1 MFVEPKYRRSTGEKV
16 YFSNNIQIA
25 GAMAGEWMLER
36 VSRFKVEDDGIACE
50 KIFVENEIPAE
61 IASSIPEYEA
71 DENGFVLDIGEV
83 THIYAGEKALHTAFA
98 TLEQLC
104 IEGLTKTLLWD
115 KPFCALRG
123 YRLYT
128 PAREQIELFKQTID
142 MLEFYRFNA
151 VIVEVGAAMEYK
163 SHPEINESWIEFCK
177 DMRSKSGR
185 SLEIQ
190 EQTFDWQKN
199 SIHADNCLGGFL
211 SQDEMREIVEYCK
224 EHGIEVIP
232 EMPSLSHSDYL
243 LLPHPELA
251 ERAEDPYPD
260 TYCPSNPK
268 TYELLFDLLE
278 EVIDVFKPS
287 IVNIGHDEYYS
298 IGLCDHCKNTPA
310 EELFAGDI
318 IKIHDFLAERG
329 VKTMMWGDKLLNN
342 FPHRLNNEWLEFD
355 VGGGDWYELC
365 NRSQIIFEP
374 HFRTVR
380 RKTGDSFWIKN
391 ITSTDE
397 KNVYRFWLH
406 GWSGAEAGDILVLR
420 HNERYHA
427 GIFTERCKNILFD
440 NITVHSCGGLG
451 CLSQFCED
459 ITYKQMHFIPDRSL
473 GRVITGGRDDGMNIT
488 CNKGKIT
495 ITECTFIG
503 LMDDPINVHGCSVT
517 ADEVISPESLKC
529 HYRHKQAM
537 GFLYWASKGDE
548 IAFIDRNNMSRIASF
563 KVNSYNLENRDTFT
577 LDFEDE
583 LPEYILKLVNSGAV
597 ALENLTNTAEV
608 VCTKNRFGS
617 CRARGMLISTP
628 KPVLIENNYFESS
641 GSAIL
646 VAGDANNWF
655 ESGECNEVVI
665 RNNTFTNA
673 CLTSDYEFCQGIISI
688 CPTIPNPEVDK
699 PFHKNIKIENNVF
712 DTSDTQ
718 VLYAYSC
725 KNLEFSNNLIFK
737 SNAAEKWHSSSSR
750 ITLSYC
756 VDSKIEN
763 NTWVGKFEQE
773 NVLTQ
778 DNCKNIKA

>member
-1 MFVEPKYRRSTGEKV
+1 MKRIILSQNGIKPNTDITEALYKLFCENGQNTEFVFENADY
-16 YFSNNIQIA
+16 YFSKKKSMQFDYSLSNTT
-25 GAMAGEWMLER
+25 ELPVR
-36 VSRFKVEDDGIACE
+36 TLGIWLKNMNSC
-50 KIFVENEIPAE
+50 V
-61 IASSIPEYEA
+61 
-71 DENGFVLDIGEV
+71 
-83 THIYAGEKALHTAFA
+83 
-98 TLEQLC
+98 
-104 IEGLTKTLLWD
+104 IEGNGARFWFEGHMQPLTL
-115 KPFCALRG
+115 
-123 YRLYT
+123 
-128 PAREQIELFKQTID
+128 
-142 MLEFYRFNA
+142 
-151 VIVEVGAAMEYK
+151 
-163 SHPEINESWIEFCK
+163 
-177 DMRSKSGR
+177 
-185 SLEIQ
+185 
-190 EQTFDWQKN
+190 
-199 SIHADNCLGGFL
+199 DNCENISVKDITVNWKKPLVAEGT
-211 SQDEMREIVEYCK
+211 
-224 EHGIEVIP
+224 VI
-232 EMPSLSHSDYL
+232 
-243 LLPHPELA
+243 A
-251 ERAEDPYPD
+251 ATD
-260 TYCPSNPK
+260 TYA
-268 TYELLFDLLE
+268 
-278 EVIDVFKPS
+278 DVYIS
-287 IVNIGHDEYYS
+287 YD
-298 IGLCDHCKNTPA
+298 
-310 EELFAGDI
+310 
-318 IKIHDFLAERG
+318 
-329 VKTMMWGDKLLNN
+329 N

-529 HYRHKQAM
+529 HYRHEQAM